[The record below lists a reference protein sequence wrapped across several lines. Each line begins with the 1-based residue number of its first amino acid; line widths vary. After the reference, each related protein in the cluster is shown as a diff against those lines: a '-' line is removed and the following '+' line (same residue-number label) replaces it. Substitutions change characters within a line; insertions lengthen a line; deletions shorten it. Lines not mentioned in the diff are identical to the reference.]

1 MITLIRWWIY
11 KAKVIK
17 LKLGVV
23 TLVEQLLKE
32 INLNDGDIQ
41 KNFVAEFAKLI
52 HEDNKNKTNE
62 ESD

>member
-1 MITLIRWWIY
+1 MITLIRWWLY

-23 TLVEQLLKE
+23 AVVEQLLKE
-32 INLNDGDIQ
+32 VTKNGDDIQ
-41 KNFVAEFAKLI
+41 KKFIAEFAKLI

-62 ESD
+62 ETA